1 MNLEGKKSFV
11 TGGSSGIGLAVARE
25 LLSKG
30 AKVTISG
37 RRPDVLANA
46 VRELG
51 GPGAQV
57 ASVTADIA
65 TANGRAV
72 TLQHALEA
80 MGGLDVLVNNAG
92 GVRAGRLEDIDG
104 GGDQERWSR
113 STFVAPILLTRAAL
127 PGSARERRCPGR
139 QRDLGHRPRRR
150 AVLRDLCRGQ
160 GGPRAFRRGACGAS

>member
-1 MNLEGKKSFV
+1 VTVNLEGKRVLV

-25 LLSKG
+25 LLSKC

-37 RRPDVLANA
+37 RRPDVLADA

-57 ASVTADIA
+57 ASVAADVA

-92 GVRAGRLEDIDG
+92 GVGAWRLEKISEAVS
-104 GGDQERWSR
+104 ERYVTGMAFSLFLMR
-113 STFVAPILLTRAAL
+113 SLPALVGWERHLPRIILA
-127 PGSARERRCPGR
+127 
-139 QRDLGHRPRRR
+139 
-150 AVLRDLCRGQ
+150 
-160 GGPRAFRRGACGAS
+160 

>member
-1 MNLEGKKSFV
+1 VNLEGKRVLV

-57 ASVTADIA
+57 ASVAADVA
-65 TANGRAV
+65 TANGRPV

-92 GVRAGRLEDIDG
+92 GVRAGRL
-104 GGDQERWSR
+104 
-113 STFVAPILLTRAAL
+113 
-127 PGSARERRCPGR
+127 
-139 QRDLGHRPRRR
+139 
-150 AVLRDLCRGQ
+150 
-160 GGPRAFRRGACGAS
+160 

>member
-1 MNLEGKKSFV
+1 MNLEGKRVLV

-30 AKVTISG
+30 AKVTSSG

-57 ASVTADIA
+57 ASVAADVA
-65 TANGRAV
+65 TANGRVV

-92 GVRAGRLEDIDG
+92 CFRAGRLEKISEAEIEAMVAVDLLAPTS
-104 GGDQERWSR
+104 SR
-113 STFVAPILLTRAAL
+113 APPCQLCARAAM
-127 PGSARERRCPGR
+127 PWS
-139 QRDLGHRPRRR
+139 
-150 AVLRDLCRGQ
+150 
-160 GGPRAFRRGACGAS
+160 SM

>member
-1 MNLEGKKSFV
+1 VNLEGKRVLV

-57 ASVTADIA
+57 ASVAADVA

-92 GVRAGRLEDIDG
+92 GVRAGRLEKISEAEIEAMVAVDLLAPTS
-104 GGDQERWSR
+104 SR
-113 STFVAPILLTRAAL
+113 APPCQLCARAAM
-127 PGSARERRCPGR
+127 PWS
-139 QRDLGHRPRRR
+139 
-150 AVLRDLCRGQ
+150 
-160 GGPRAFRRGACGAS
+160 SM